1 MVKLSYLIKLFWMF
15 LVISYQ
21 GEQKSSHTV
30 ISFEDGWHEK
40 EVNFVKLEHL
50 CNEINSLV
58 TEFKEK

>member
-1 MVKLSYLIKLFWMF
+1 ML

-30 ISFEDGWHEK
+30 ISFEGGWHEK
-40 EVNFVKLEHL
+40 EVNFAKLEHL
-50 CNEINSLV
+50 CNEINTLV